1 MEYHGFKVGQKV
13 RVKSWSKLNSIM
25 CMGDLH
31 EVAQEYLKQLAGETV
46 IIDKVVGDWIYVNA
60 NKNEFTRDN
69 KHLIY
74 LHPTEIEPAGINIEI
89 DESLFEL

>member
-1 MEYHGFKVGQKV
+1 MKSHGFKVGQKV
-13 RVKSWSKLNSIM
+13 KVKSWSKLNSVV

-31 EVAQEYLKQLAGETV
+31 EVAQEYLKQIAGKTF

-60 NKNEFTRDN
+60 DKSEFTRNN

-74 LHPTEIEPAGINIEI
+74 LHPTEIELAGIDIEI